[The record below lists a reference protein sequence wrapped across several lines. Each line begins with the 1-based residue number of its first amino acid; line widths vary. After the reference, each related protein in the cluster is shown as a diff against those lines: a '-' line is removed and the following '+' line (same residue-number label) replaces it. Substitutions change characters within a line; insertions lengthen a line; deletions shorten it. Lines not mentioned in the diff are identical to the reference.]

1 MAYAPR
7 PRIGASGCKIWVL
20 DEASD
25 VAGGTPSYGAG
36 IDIPNTLDI
45 SFDPGGNSTN
55 LYADDG
61 LAFIATTVGD
71 MKLSIGWAD
80 IPPSVKATILG
91 QSYANGAV
99 QEKTTDQSPYI
110 ALSGKRLRAGTEG
123 GNPVYDYFCLPKVKL
138 VVPKEDAKTKGA
150 SVEFQTYMFEGVA
163 TKLIANQTYRVLT
176 RTDDANASSTFLTNF
191 FNAPVISNSVDLGA
205 LNVAVAKNTTKARFT
220 FTKTGGGNITLT
232 ATDLTTANLPT
243 YKGSDAAPVAGTYAI
258 TSGNGTATV
267 VVDFTPTSA
276 YGAVA
281 VAGAVSPNGIKD
293 QNGVYATQHGAV
305 WTSD

>member
-1 MAYAPR
+1 MYAPR

-25 VAGGTPSYGAG
+25 VTGGTPTYGTG

-80 IPPSVKATILG
+80 LPNDVKATILG

-138 VVPKEDAKTKGA
+138 VVPKEDAKTKGS

-163 TKLIANQTYRVLT
+163 TKLIANQTYRVIT
-176 RTDDANASSTFLTNF
+176 RTDDANAGATFLTNF
-191 FNAPVISNSVDLGA
+191 FNQPTISNSVDLGA
-205 LNVAVAKNTTKARFT
+205 ITVAVAKSTTKATFT
-220 FTKTGGGNITLT
+220 FTKAGGGNITLT
-232 ATDLTTANLPT
+232 QANLTTATLPT
-243 YKGSDAAPVAGTYAI
+243 YKGTTAVPIAGAYVI
-258 TSGNGTATV
+258 TNNGTATV
-267 VVDFTPTSA
+267 TVTFTPTVA

-281 VAGAVSPNGIKD
+281 VSGSVCSNAVYD
-293 QNGVYATQHGAV
+293 QNGVYASQAGAV